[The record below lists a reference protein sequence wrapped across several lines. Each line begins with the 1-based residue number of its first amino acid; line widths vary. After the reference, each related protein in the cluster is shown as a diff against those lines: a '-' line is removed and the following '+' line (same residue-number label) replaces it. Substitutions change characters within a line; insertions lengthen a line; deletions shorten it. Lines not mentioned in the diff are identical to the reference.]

1 VTKTLRGSLR
11 CKCIEAAMMNPMPVG
26 SLQLEVDEVLE
37 SWQLLPILF
46 AGHTPR
52 GEHYLVRYTPAGIW
66 TGRWMCAP
74 ITERALACVRTG
86 RADLRAV
93 FAHTAT
99 GTVEIVTVS
108 PDGRCTESLR
118 LCHDLGDAE
127 LPPIGIHLRL
137 CA

>member
-1 VTKTLRGSLR
+1 
-11 CKCIEAAMMNPMPVG
+11 MMNPMPDG

-37 SWQLLPILF
+37 SQQMLPVLF
-46 AGHTPR
+46 AGHTPV
-52 GEHYLVRYTPAGIW
+52 GERYLVRYSPGDIWAG
-66 TGRWMCAP
+66 TWMCAP

-86 RADLRAV
+86 RAELRAV

-99 GTVEIVTVS
+99 GTVEIFTIE
-108 PDGRCTESLR
+108 PDGRWSESLR
-118 LCHDLGDAE
+118 LCHDLVDAD

>member
-1 VTKTLRGSLR
+1 
-11 CKCIEAAMMNPMPVG
+11 MMNPLPG
-26 SLQLEVDEVLE
+26 CSLQLEVDEVLE
-37 SWQLLPILF
+37 SRQMLPVLF
-46 AGHTPR
+46 AGHTPL
-52 GEHYLVRYTPAGIW
+52 GERYLVRYSPRDVW
-66 TGRWMCAP
+66 TVRWMCAP

-86 RADLRAV
+86 RADLRAA

-99 GTVEIVTVS
+99 GTVEILTVS

-118 LCHDLGDAE
+118 LCHDLADAD